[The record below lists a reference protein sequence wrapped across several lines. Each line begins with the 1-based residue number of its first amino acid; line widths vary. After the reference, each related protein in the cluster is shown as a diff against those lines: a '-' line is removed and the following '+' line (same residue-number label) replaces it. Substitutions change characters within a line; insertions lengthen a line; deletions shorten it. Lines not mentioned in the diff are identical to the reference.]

1 MNNVLPPSN
10 YNIEELYKN
19 YINMLD
25 PTEYYYAIKYLNS
38 WSNWEAFCLSH
49 PDEVGL
55 WRRELEAKI
64 KSMCLSHII
73 ETSRGETRDSLQ
85 AAKYL
90 LETPWVKDES
100 KRGRP
105 SKVEVQNELKNQAET
120 YQRIQADLLRM
131 QNASR

>member
-1 MNNVLPPSN
+1 MSTPNK
-10 YNIEELYKN
+10 EDLYKE
-19 YINMLD
+19 YIRYLD
-25 PTEYYYAIKYLNS
+25 PTEYYYATKVIGS
-38 WSNWEAFCLSH
+38 WEQWESFVRDNQELVA
-49 PDEVGL
+49 L

-90 LETPWVKDES
+90 IDAPWLKEES

-105 SKVEVQNELKNQAET
+105 SKVDIEMETKQIAADIVRVQEDYK
-120 YQRIQADLLRM
+120 RI
-131 QNASR
+131 NGE